1 MQKAILKY
9 ALANAL
15 KFNGKAN
22 PGAVIGKVISLFKDK
37 DPKEIAKEA
46 NKIIKE
52 VNSMSFGEQQRN
64 LDELGGI
71 EEKVHKKKEGL
82 KDLPFAEHGKVMM
95 RIAPSP
101 SGPLH
106 IGHAFVIGLNY
117 EYVKKYNGKFIVRIE
132 DTNPD
137 KIYIPAYH
145 LIPDDAQWLCQGGVD
160 QIVIQSERMDIY
172 YNYAEK
178 LIKENH
184 IYICDCDNETFK
196 KNMQKGIPC
205 ECRELPS
212 DAQLKRFKK
221 MFNKNGY
228 QMGDAVA
235 RFKSDIK
242 HPNPAFR
249 DFPLLRINDTPH
261 PRQSSKYR
269 VWPLMNFSVAI
280 DDMELGITHTLR
292 GKDHADNAKRQEMIH
307 HALKVKTPIS
317 LSVGRINFEGF
328 EVSCSKTKERIE
340 KGEFTGWDD
349 IRIPFLLALRRRGYH
364 PEALRRYSL
373 DVGITRVDKSV
384 DIREFFKTIDAHNKD
399 LIDPV
404 AYRYFFVWDPKLIK
418 IKDAL
423 QQGITLDLHPDNKKG
438 GRELLSK
445 GEYYIT
451 KDDYGSIKDKELI
464 RLMDCLN
471 FKKEKRSFVFDSEDY
486 ETYKEEGKRIIHW
499 LPKDDKLVNV
509 EVLMPDNTTLKGLAE
524 ETIRHMRID
533 EVCQFERFGFVRLD
547 SKEKDLYKFW
557 FAHK

>member
-22 PGAVIGKVISLFKDK
+22 PGAVIGKVISELKL
-37 DPKEIAKEA
+37 DPKEAAKEV

-52 VNSMSFGEQQRN
+52 VNSMGLADQMKT

-71 EEKVHKKKEGL
+71 EEKKKEKKEGL
-82 KDLPFAEHGKVMM
+82 KDLPFAEHSKVVM

-145 LIPDDAQWLCQGGVD
+145 LIPDDAQWLCENKVD
-160 QIVIQSERMDIY
+160 KIIIQSERIDIY

-178 LIKENH
+178 LIKDNF
-184 IYICDCDNETFK
+184 IYVCDCDNETFK

-205 ECRELPS
+205 ECRDLDPN
-212 DAQLKRFKK
+212 AQLKRFKK
-221 MFNKNGY
+221 MFDKNGY
-228 QMGDAVA
+228 QMGDVVA

-242 HPNPAFR
+242 HPNPAMR

-280 DDMELGITHTLR
+280 DDMELGVTHTLR

-307 HALKVKTPIS
+307 HALKAKTPVS

-328 EVSCSKTKERIE
+328 EVSCTKTKERIE
-340 KGEFTGWDD
+340 KGDFTGWDD
-349 IRIPFLLALRRRGYH
+349 PRIPFLLALRRRGYH

-373 DVGITRVDKSV
+373 DVGVTRVDKNV
-384 DIREFFKTIDAHNKD
+384 DIKEFFKTIDAHNRD

-404 AYRYFFVWDPKLIK
+404 AYRYFFVWNPKLIK
-418 IKDAL
+418 IKDAP
-423 QQGITLDLHPDNKKG
+423 QQGIDLDLHPENKKG
-438 GRELLSK
+438 GRTFKTKE
-445 GEYYIT
+445 EFYIT
-451 KDDYGSIKDKELI
+451 KDDHNSLKDGELI

-471 FKKEKRSFVFDSEDY
+471 FKKQKSSFIFDSKDY
-486 ETYKEEGKRIIHW
+486 ETYKKQGKKIIHW
-499 LPKDDKLVNV
+499 LPKDEKLLNI
-509 EVLMPDNTTLKGLAE
+509 EVLMPDNEIIKGIAE
-524 ETIRHMRID
+524 PTIRHMKIG
-533 EVCQFERFGFVRLD
+533 EVCQLERFGFARLD

-557 FAHK
+557 FTHK